1 MVPETEKIDFKPIEI
16 PQVRRGFLGYVKI
29 GAALMA
35 LGGVAWAWQIGS
47 RSPMFSQSS
56 KQPLNFVEIDRGD
69 IDIVVVEQGT
79 VESANNT
86 TVRCQVE
93 ALIGT
98 VGGTQGGTSKGSGA
112 SGSGTGQGSGGAVG
126 ADGSLSGGGGT
137 GQGSDSSATSKSKTK
152 KKAGASSSS
161 KSASKSTTGSTASSS
176 GGSSAT
182 TSGSSASSSSTSS
195 SMSSSSSSMSSS
207 SGSGAGG
214 GSGSSAGAS
223 GTTTTTAT
231 KPVIRSFSYVVVAH
245 MPLRPATAKA
255 ADTTA
260 QKNAKQQQGQGGG
273 GGGGGGRGG
282 GRGKGGRGGGGG
294 GMGGMDEKP
303 GSTRILEI
311 VKEGKRVKSGDIVAK
326 LDGAPYEDEEQVQK
340 IRYLQAQSYVEHANT
355 ILAVS
360 LITLTEYRDG
370 IYPQDLQLVRQYIQ
384 TCQLEF
390 DRLARSYQWSQDM
403 QKKGYRTFFQVEG
416 DRLAFEQSKIALS
429 EANGML
435 DRLVNQTGPKIIK
448 SLEANVRA
456 IQADK
461 LTQDASFNL
470 EDQRLKRIKKNIEN
484 CIVRAPGDGI
494 VVYVNQADRW
504 GTVTAPIDEGVTL
517 RQDQPIFSLPDPKH
531 MRVKARVNESKVT
544 LIHTGQRVIIA
555 VDAFPEQQL
564 HGTVGE
570 VTAINTPLNASDVRV
585 YYANVEID
593 QGFDDLRPG
602 LSAEVTFNVD
612 SRPNVTR
619 VPLSSV
625 RWVGNK
631 IYVALYNRVPDP
643 SRQNTWSWRAIEL
656 GLSDTQFAEVTS
668 GLQVGDRIV
677 AVPRDLP
684 APTPESVGP
693 AATNV
698 ARVSPEETRE

>member
-1 MVPETEKIDFKPIEI
+1 
-16 PQVRRGFLGYVKI
+16 
-29 GAALMA
+29 
-35 LGGVAWAWQIGS
+35 
-47 RSPMFSQSS
+47 
-56 KQPLNFVEIDRGD
+56 
-69 IDIVVVEQGT
+69 
-79 VESANNT
+79 
-86 TVRCQVE
+86 
-93 ALIGT
+93 
-98 VGGTQGGTSKGSGA
+98 
-112 SGSGTGQGSGGAVG
+112 
-126 ADGSLSGGGGT
+126 
-137 GQGSDSSATSKSKTK
+137 
-152 KKAGASSSS
+152 
-161 KSASKSTTGSTASSS
+161 
-176 GGSSAT
+176 
-182 TSGSSASSSSTSS
+182 
-195 SMSSSSSSMSSS
+195 
-207 SGSGAGG
+207 
-214 GSGSSAGAS
+214 
-223 GTTTTTAT
+223 
-231 KPVIRSFSYVVVAH
+231 
-245 MPLRPATAKA
+245 MPLRPATAKP
-255 ADTTA
+255 ADSTA

-273 GGGGGGRGG
+273 GGGRGG
-282 GRGKGGRGGGGG
+282 GRGRGGRGGGGGG

-311 VKEGKRVKSGDIVAK
+311 IKEGSRVKSGDIVAK

-355 ILAVS
+355 MLEVS
-360 LITLTEYRDG
+360 LITLKEYRDG

-390 DRLARSYQWSQDM
+390 DRLGKSYQWSQDM

-416 DRLAFEQSKIALS
+416 DRLAFEQSKIALA

-461 LTQDASFNL
+461 LTQDASFSL

-484 CIVRAPGDGI
+484 CVVRAPGDGI

-544 LIHTGQRVIIA
+544 LIHTGQRVIIGI
-555 VDAFPEQQL
+555 DAFPERQL

-570 VTAINTPLNASDVRV
+570 VTAISTPLNASDVRV

-625 RWVGNK
+625 RWVGDK
-631 IYVALYNRVPDP
+631 VYVALYNRVPDQ

-677 AVPRDLP
+677 SVPRDLP
-684 APTPESVGP
+684 APTPENVEP

-698 ARVSPEETRE
+698 ARVSPAETRE